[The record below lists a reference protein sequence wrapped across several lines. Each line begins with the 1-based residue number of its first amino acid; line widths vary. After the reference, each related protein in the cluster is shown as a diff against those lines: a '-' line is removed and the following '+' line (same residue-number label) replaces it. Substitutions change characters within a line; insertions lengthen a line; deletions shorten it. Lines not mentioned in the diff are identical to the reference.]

1 MREDGGGGMTPG
13 ILIFAIGFFV
23 VIIIGGLVALSR

>member
-1 MREDGGGGMTPG
+1 MTPG

-23 VIIIGGLVALSR
+23 VIIIGGIVALSR